1 MTKSTTNALRRNP
14 RRKKKDAGK
23 NLASLSSTKN
33 KAINEEEEQL
43 AVETLAYLHDDLRSN
58 PTMPMQ
64 SKDQH
69 QQSSTAPLTYT
80 EQEEVAAALANLSD
94 HMLPQVE
101 ALLIR
106 ARVIGPDEEDVDIEM
121 NELSITD
128 QRKLHQLVMTG
139 KSGNGTSCNTVKD
152 ALTYEEQASLTI
164 AINNLSED
172 LLPGA
177 VDIILGQTEGK
188 ANDDDKDGIELSLE
202 LDELE
207 TITQRKLQQYVA
219 RNANPRRV
227 SDITEVTVTDMSD
240 SDESITRAEYN
251 ELFVML
257 QNVQHEVN
265 LLQEEF
271 LR

>member
-1 MTKSTTNALRRNP
+1 MTKTNALRRNP
-14 RRKKKDAGK
+14 RRAGTKKDAGK
-23 NLASLSSTKN
+23 NLASTKN
-33 KAINEEEEQL
+33 KVINEEEEQL
-43 AVETLAYLHDDLRSN
+43 AVQTLAYLHDDLRSN
-58 PTMPMQ
+58 PTMQ
-64 SKDQH
+64 SKDQ
-69 QQSSTAPLTYT
+69 QSSAAPLTYA

-94 HMLPQVE
+94 SQTDMLPQVG

-128 QRKLHQLVMTG
+128 QRKLHQLVVTG
-139 KSGNGTSCNTVKD
+139 TSGNSTP
-152 ALTYEEQASLTI
+152 ALTFEEQASLTI

-177 VDIILGQTEGK
+177 VDIILGRTEGK

-207 TITQRKLQQYVA
+207 TVTQRKLQQYVA
-219 RNANPRRV
+219 RNNANAKPRRV
-227 SDITEVTVTDMSD
+227 SDITDMSD

-257 QNVQHEVN
+257 QNVQHEVS

>member
-1 MTKSTTNALRRNP
+1 MTKTNALRRNP
-14 RRKKKDAGK
+14 RRAGTKKDAGK
-23 NLASLSSTKN
+23 NLASTKN
-33 KAINEEEEQL
+33 KVINEEEEQL
-43 AVETLAYLHDDLRSN
+43 AVQTLAYLHDDLRSN
-58 PTMPMQ
+58 PTMQ
-64 SKDQH
+64 SKDQ
-69 QQSSTAPLTYT
+69 QSSAAPLTYA

-94 HMLPQVE
+94 SQTDMLPQVE

-128 QRKLHQLVMTG
+128 QRKLHQLVVT
-139 KSGNGTSCNTVKD
+139 GTSGYSTL

-177 VDIILGQTEGK
+177 VDIILGRTEGK

-207 TITQRKLQQYVA
+207 TVTQRKLQQYVA
-219 RNANPRRV
+219 RNNANAKPRRV
-227 SDITEVTVTDMSD
+227 SDITDMSD

-257 QNVQHEVN
+257 QNVQHEVS

>member
-1 MTKSTTNALRRNP
+1 MTKTNALRRNP
-14 RRKKKDAGK
+14 RRAGTKKDAGK
-23 NLASLSSTKN
+23 NLASTKN
-33 KAINEEEEQL
+33 KVINEEEEQL
-43 AVETLAYLHDDLRSN
+43 AVQTLAYLHDDLRSN
-58 PTMPMQ
+58 PTMQ
-64 SKDQH
+64 SKDQ
-69 QQSSTAPLTYT
+69 QSSAAPLTYA

-94 HMLPQVE
+94 HLLSQVE

-106 ARVIGPDEEDVDIEM
+106 ARVIGSDEEDVDIDM
-121 NELSITD
+121 NELSIID
-128 QRKLHQLVMTG
+128 QRSLQQLVVTG
-139 KSGNGTSCNTVKD
+139 TSRNGTSRNGTSRNSVKD

-177 VDIILGQTEGK
+177 VDIILGRTEGK

-207 TITQRKLQQYVA
+207 TVTQRKLQQYVA
-219 RNANPRRV
+219 RNNANAKPRRV
-227 SDITEVTVTDMSD
+227 SDITDMSD

-257 QNVQHEVN
+257 QNVQHEVS